1 MRSWLILMRKA
12 IYIIEI
18 VIPSSLRTIDV
29 IFILFIFIS
38 ITKNFLYIYSKKSF
52 TIDVHFFI
60 P

>member
-1 MRSWLILMRKA
+1 MRKA

-38 ITKNFLYIYSKKSF
+38 ITRNFLYIYSKKSF